1 MRALV
6 NISMLFGLIAV
17 LSGCAADK
25 TRYPSLALRPFETGA
40 LPVTAAPD
48 APTPIRPATSA
59 ATLAALRAKAA
70 AAHAGFL
77 QREANI
83 AKIAPAAA
91 GQAAG
96 QSVESNARAAALV
109 AMADLTSQRGATSAV
124 LAELDLL
131 AADAAT
137 ALSPDPA
144 LVATQTDV
152 AALIARQDAG
162 IAQLWEII
170 GS

>member
-1 MRALV
+1 MMRALV

-40 LPVTAAPD
+40 LPVMAAPD
-48 APTPIRPATSA
+48 APTPIRPATSP
-59 ATLAALRAKAA
+59 ATLAALRDRAA
-70 AAHAGFL
+70 TAHAGFL

-83 AKIAPAAA
+83 AKIAPA
-91 GQAAG
+91 AAG

-137 ALSPDPA
+137 SLSPDPA

-162 IAQLWEII
+162 IAQLWDII